1 MAIEIVE
8 VDAPLGHEIRG
19 VDLAGEID
27 AKSFAAIEAAY
38 DRYGVV
44 VFRGRPLTP
53 PQQLAFSR
61 RFGPLQRYVLDRYN
75 HKQYP
80 EIFVVSNVVENGE
93 PIGMADAGRY
103 WHTDMWLTRNP
114 PRGSI
119 LHALEV
125 PERDG
130 EPLGD
135 TWFASTA
142 AAYDALDEAMKRRL
156 EGLRAVFSTERYL
169 AFRART
175 NRQIDKATGKASQAA
190 LSELKSGDIEHPLV
204 SIHPRTGRRCLYLC
218 EGVISSVI
226 GLAPAESDALVAF
239 LEAHVV
245 RPEFVYRH
253 RWQVGD
259 LVMWDNVSCL
269 HKATDDFELP
279 QRRLMHRTT
288 LASQAPAPAAVGGA
302 AA

>member
-8 VDAPLGHEIRG
+8 AEAPLGHEIRG

-27 AKSFAAIEAAY
+27 AQTFAEIEAAY

-44 VFRGRPLTP
+44 VFRGRPLSP

-75 HKQYP
+75 HKQWP

-103 WHTDMWLTRNP
+103 WHTDMWLTRHP

-125 PERDG
+125 PEKDG

-135 TWFASTA
+135 TLFASTA
-142 AAYDALDEAMKRRL
+142 AAYDALPEEMKRRL
-156 EGLRAVFSTERYL
+156 EDARAVFSTEKYL
-169 AFRART
+169 AFRSRT
-175 NRQIDKATGKASQAA
+175 NRQIDKPTGQASQAA
-190 LSELKSGDIEHPLV
+190 LNQLDSGDIEHPLV
-204 SIHPRTGRRCLYLC
+204 KVHPRSGRKCLYLC
-218 EGVISSVI
+218 EGVISRVV
-226 GLAPAESDALVAF
+226 GLEQAESDALIAY

-259 LVMWDNVSCL
+259 LVMWDNISCL
-269 HKATDDFELP
+269 HKAIDDFELP

-288 LASQAPAPAAVGGA
+288 LANPA
-302 AA
+302 